1 MPIAI
6 SIPSLPSIVPDWHLE
21 HNFGALASRMT
32 TISNA
37 MERRSLEIIGVS
49 NSTRLPKVGY
59 ALVGKAVEGED
70 IMSLLREQASCI
82 RDESGRRLLIEKP
95 FKIKAD
101 MAPSDNEKHT
111 GEELAAQ
118 MSYIFPRLPRPPRIA
133 PDFARLY
140 SAAPSCQ
147 WSGHQFEYAHPCPRP
162 LPAESSEALSGKY
175 VAYDGFVKPSYLDSG
190 GRLRRDTSVV
200 CARVI

>member
-6 SIPSLPSIVPDWHLE
+6 SIPSLPSIVPDWLLE

-32 TISNA
+32 TISNT
-37 MERRSLEIIGVS
+37 MERRSLEIIVVS

-59 ALVGKAVEGED
+59 TLVGEAVEGED

-82 RDESGRRLLIEKP
+82 RDESGRRLLIEKT

-118 MSYIFPRLPRPPRIA
+118 MSYIFPRLPVRRVAHLILLAYTRQHLHVSGLDTNLNTLIHVLDLYPRR
-133 PDFARLY
+133 ARKL
-140 SAAPSCQ
+140 
-147 WSGHQFEYAHPCPRP
+147 
-162 LPAESSEALSGKY
+162 
-175 VAYDGFVKPSYLDSG
+175 
-190 GRLRRDTSVV
+190 
-200 CARVI
+200 

>member
-1 MPIAI
+1 MSTRYSGLSWDSDLTYSRNPPRAYNSLALSSIMPIAI
-6 SIPSLPSIVPDWHLE
+6 SIPSLPSIVPDWLLE
-21 HNFGALASRMT
+21 HNFGALASRMA
-32 TISNA
+32 TISNT
-37 MERRSLEIIGVS
+37 MERRSLEIIVVS

-59 ALVGKAVEGED
+59 TLVGEAVEGED

-82 RDESGRRLLIEKP
+82 RDQSGRRLLIEKT

-118 MSYIFPRLPRPPRIA
+118 MSYIFPRLPRPPRSA

-140 SAAPSCQ
+140 SAAPS
-147 WSGHQFEYAHPCPRP
+147 YLYPR
-162 LPAESSEALSGKY
+162 
-175 VAYDGFVKPSYLDSG
+175 
-190 GRLRRDTSVV
+190 R
-200 CARVI
+200 ARKL